1 MNYFVTRK
9 KDNRLIFVSQ
19 TVSELNEYLIQ
30 LTKRERKNIII
41 ERKSNELNWISVLHT
56 GSRNYNLD
64 ICNRVNSGR

>member
-19 TVSELNEYLIQ
+19 TVSELNDYLIQ

-41 ERKSNELNWISVLHT
+41 ERKSNDLN
-56 GSRNYNLD
+56 
-64 ICNRVNSGR
+64 